1 MKRKLSPWSMETKKA
16 MVEQYMTMGDL
27 VSEVGYSRAYVSGVV
42 NGRINHPEIAEAISK
57 CLHITV
63 PYTCA

>member
-1 MKRKLSPWSMETKKA
+1 MKRLLSEWCRETKKA
-16 MVEQYMTMGDL
+16 MIDQDMTMNDL

-42 NGRINHPEIAEAISK
+42 NGRINHPDVAEAISK
-57 CLHITV
+57 YLHITV